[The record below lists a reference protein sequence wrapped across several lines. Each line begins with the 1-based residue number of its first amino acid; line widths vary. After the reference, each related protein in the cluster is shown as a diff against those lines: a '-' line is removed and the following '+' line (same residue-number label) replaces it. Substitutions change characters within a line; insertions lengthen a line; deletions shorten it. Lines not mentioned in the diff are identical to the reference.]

1 MMNQVKKMNKKV
13 KLTHKKPK
21 NMNIIEAQQKIQKAE
36 NNVQRKFEGEE
47 MIPEQKDELELI
59 RERINNLEDKLKLK
73 YEKKGMKDK
82 KIKIKIK
89 KEEPPE
95 IKKIRQEIKL
105 SQKRLEDLRKKKREI
120 DLEKLKY
127 HSFSSMASFP
137 SYPPKKIRSEIPMSD
152 EIDDESMVKSKEEMI
167 KKNKKKKEHK
177 NKKNKL

>member
-1 MMNQVKKMNKKV
+1 
-13 KLTHKKPK
+13 
-21 NMNIIEAQQKIQKAE
+21 
-36 NNVQRKFEGEE
+36 

-105 SQKRLEDLRKKKREI
+105 SQKRLEE
-120 DLEKLKY
+120 
-127 HSFSSMASFP
+127 
-137 SYPPKKIRSEIPMSD
+137 
-152 EIDDESMVKSKEEMI
+152 
-167 KKNKKKKEHK
+167 
-177 NKKNKL
+177 